1 MRSIFLFLLVLFF
14 LFLPGCKQTTTDE
27 NIAQESTKIEIS
39 DTLDKQQQILEL
51 SWEDLMPEGE
61 QEILTG
67 LYAEFYFGLQQE
79 MFESAVIE
87 NLEPGEDI
95 DLTAM
100 IAEGSEQDT
109 MSQIGTFNVV
119 PALDGKQVRLP
130 GYVVPLDFNA
140 DSEYQ
145 NFLLVPYYGACLHT
159 PPPPPNQI
167 ISVTS
172 EEAVRITS
180 IYDPFWIEGELST
193 GEYTTDLANSAY
205 ELKLSKLEPYE

>member
-1 MRSIFLFLLVLFF
+1 MRSLFLFLLVLNF
-14 LFLPGCKQTTTDE
+14 LFLPGCKQATTDE
-27 NIAQESTKIEIS
+27 SVALESANLEVS
-39 DTLDKQQQILEL
+39 DRSGDQQQILEL

-61 QEILTG
+61 QEVLTD
-67 LYAEFYFGLQQE
+67 LYAEFYYGLQQE

-87 NLEPGEDI
+87 DLEPGQDI

-119 PALDGKQVRLP
+119 SALDGKQVRLP

-180 IYDPFWIEGELST
+180 IYDPFWIEGKLST
-193 GEYTTDLANSAY
+193 GEYSTDLANSAY